1 MNDERTPAG
10 RDDDQPVDANGDNSS
25 NIPKD
30 TLGASKETGEPKV
43 HNPRELDDAR
53 YAALDCRAHSDQ
65 ARALVAAVTDR
76 VAAHELTAGTRTNK
90 RKKKQTALSSA
101 VERLL
106 ADLLLAQA
114 SEKAKG
120 YVYRPTRPEGFTE
133 SNVGYRV
140 FKALVDALVDL
151 GLLEKHKG
159 YQGWDEPF
167 GARVVVR
174 RKATRFRATQKLLD
188 ICAQHGVLVEDFHDH
203 FLIPLPEHPLQLR
216 RSSKRTEY
224 GKKIPGKPM
233 RYKPTEA
240 TENVERSL
248 KELNRF
254 LDQFELRGG
263 IHRGYIRVFNNGD
276 HPKFNWN
283 MGGRLYSYGE
293 KNYQQMEKID
303 RLRMTINGQRVCE
316 IDIRASYLSIF
327 HALYGEDFDATD
339 DPYVL
344 PGLGEEARDVVKMW
358 ITASFGNNAPITKW
372 PRPLVAK
379 YRENTGKTLGK
390 RYAASKVKD
399 KVMQA
404 FPLLARL
411 GEIVNGIERGWAELM
426 YLESRAM
433 FWTMMDLANEGIP
446 SLAVHDSII
455 VPYLK
460 WHEATRVL
468 TKHYQQCT
476 NATPVLITNYQKA
489 FREIPPPWERDED
502 VVQIGDA
509 KWLWRSRAGLAECCG
524 V

>member
-1 MNDERTPAG
+1 MIDERTPAG
-10 RDDDQPVDANGDNSS
+10 RAEDQLGDANSESS
-25 NIPKD
+25 TPKD
-30 TLGASKETGEPKV
+30 TLCVPKETGELKV

-53 YAALDCRAHSDQ
+53 YAALDCRAHSDE
-65 ARALVAAVTDR
+65 ARAVVAAVTDM
-76 VAAHELTAGTRTNK
+76 VAAHELTAGARTNK
-90 RKKKQTALSSA
+90 RKKKQAALSSA

-120 YVYRPTRPEGFTE
+120 YVHRPTRPEGFTE

-140 FKALVDALVDL
+140 FKALVDALEDL
-151 GLLEKHKG
+151 GLLESHKG
-159 YQGWDEPF
+159 YQGWGEPF

-188 ICAQHGVLVEDFHDH
+188 ICVQHGVHIEDFHEH
-203 FLIPLPEHPLQLR
+203 FLVPLPEHPLQLR

-224 GKKIPGKPM
+224 GRKIPGKPM
-233 RYKPTEA
+233 RYKPNEA

-248 KELNRF
+248 KELNKF
-254 LDQFELRGG
+254 FDQFELRGG

-293 KNYQQMEKID
+293 KNYQQMEKAD
-303 RLRMTINGQRVCE
+303 RLRMTISGQRVCE
-316 IDIRASYLSIF
+316 IDFRASYLTIF
-327 HALYGEDFDATD
+327 HGLCSEDFDATK
-339 DPYVL
+339 DPYVV
-344 PGLGEEARDVVKMW
+344 PELGEEAREVVKMW
-358 ITASFGNNAPITKW
+358 ITASFGNNAPINKW
-372 PRPLVAK
+372 PRELVAN
-379 YRENTGKTLGK
+379 YRERTGKALGK
-390 RYAASKVKD
+390 RYAASRVRD
-399 KVMQA
+399 NVMQA
-404 FPLLARL
+404 FPLLARI
-411 GEIVNGIERGWAELM
+411 GEVVNGIERGWAELM

-433 FWTMMDLANEGIP
+433 FWTMMDLANDGIP

-468 TKHYQQCT
+468 TNQYQQCT
-476 NATPVLITNYQKA
+476 KATPVLITNYQKA
-489 FREIPPPWERDED
+489 FREIRPPWERDDD

-509 KWLWRSRAGLAECCG
+509 KWLWRSRGG
-524 V
+524 